1 MNCLDKLS
9 LQKYLD
15 MELEN
20 RSRLH
25 TETHLQECEK
35 CRSRLK
41 EISTDRKQ
49 VLEFLSQLDYREEP
63 MAIPD
68 PSTLL
73 GRQGGIFGTIS
84 RSMIFRVAASLALVI
99 GIFLIA
105 KNGSLSST
113 REWNEAEL
121 LYLDLQGDM
130 EPNRSW
136 HEGQTLLVLL
146 DKDGEIIDSNV
157 PYN

>member
-1 MNCLDKLS
+1 MNCLDKPTL
-9 LQKYLD
+9 LKFLD
-15 MELEN
+15 QELEN
-20 RSRLH
+20 NIRLN

-35 CRSRLK
+35 CRNMLN
-41 EISTDRKQ
+41 EIRTDRKQ
-49 VLEFLSQLDYREEP
+49 VLEFLSQLDYKEEP
-63 MAIPD
+63 IAIPD

-73 GRQGGIFGTIS
+73 RRQAGIFGTLT
-84 RSMIFRVAASLALVI
+84 RSMVFRVAASLALVI

-105 KNGSLSST
+105 KKGRLSST

-121 LYLDLQGDM
+121 LYLDLMGDM

-146 DKDGEIIDSNV
+146 DKDGVIIDSNV
-157 PYN
+157 PHK

>member
-15 MELEN
+15 MELQN
-20 RSRLH
+20 SSRLH
-25 TETHLQECEK
+25 IETHLQECEK
-35 CRSRLK
+35 CRNMLN
-41 EISTDRKQ
+41 EIRTDRKQ
-49 VLEFLSQLDYREEP
+49 VLEFLSQLDSREEP
-63 MAIPD
+63 IAIPD
-68 PSTLL
+68 PSILR
-73 GRQGGIFGTIS
+73 GRQSGIFGIIT
-84 RSMIFRVAASLALVI
+84 RSMIFRVAASLALII

-105 KNGSLSST
+105 KKGRLSST

-121 LYLDLQGDM
+121 LYLDLMGDM

-146 DKDGEIIDSNV
+146 DKDGVIIDSNV
-157 PYN
+157 PHK